1 MSDFYNTDEKENTAA
16 TIFIDD
22 DFDEMQKAEN
32 YKIGYKL
39 FKILF
44 SVVSVVPAF
53 MYTLSVSTGEFVSAV
68 MSLILFIFTW
78 VMYVIYAAKASE
90 KGVMNPSFAK
100 SASAEWRIPACIG
113 FIVFC
118 IIFSVCGVLDYKLT
132 IGWGILMT
140 ANIFISHYAKRNMKV
155 LEKQLKDGDEE

>member
-1 MSDFYNTDEKENTAA
+1 MSDFYNTYEKENVTPS
-16 TIFIDD
+16 IFRDE

-44 SVVSVVPAF
+44 SVVSIVPAF
-53 MYTLSVSTGEFVSAV
+53 MYMLSISIGETVSAV

-78 VMYVIYAAKASE
+78 VMYVLYAAKASE

-100 SASAEWRIPACIG
+100 SASAEWRIPCCIG

-118 IIFSVCGVLDYKLT
+118 IILSICDVLDYKLT
-132 IGWGILMT
+132 IAWGIMMV
-140 ANIFISHYAKRNMKV
+140 ANIFISHYAKRNQKIV
-155 LEKQLKDGDEE
+155 LKQLEEDGE